1 MLRVPPP
8 RSFNVTQ
15 VRVRR
20 EEEEVRNVQIK
31 GRKRVKE
38 IVLPLILFRN
48 LRSLIWN
55 FGGEMFW
62 KMATLTEKNVGIIPG
77 KA

>member
-38 IVLPLILFRN
+38 MILPLIIFRI
-48 LRSLIWN
+48 LRLLIWN

-62 KMATLTEKNVGIIPG
+62 KMTTLTEKNVGIIPG